1 MIVHAGMASCCKIDH
16 AYHLR
21 TPSRGETV
29 FRMWCTNDSRV
40 NAINSPHSSGISL
53 RRIIAPYGWW
63 LVLLLLFVLPNTAKA
78 QTTAPAPEEQP
89 QNVTTGQI
97 VAVEFQGNKALST
110 DELSS
115 IITTKATDGLSRFI
129 HGLPLISGLGSDY
142 QTFSQ
147 ASLDRDTA
155 ILNRYYQDH
164 GFIDARSSYIIRA
177 NRDDLHNHYEQ
188 IRRQRLTQNSDTKGA
203 PLLEVRDTVIFT
215 IREGA
220 PYTIS
225 RVSIEGLETLPNE
238 FQSELNEK
246 VTIKSGQRWSS
257 TAATNEAQRLA
268 NFLVEHGYPNARYDS
283 IPVQHIAGRHDVDV
297 LLYFHPGNRF
307 RFGPIHIKFD
317 TTSAEK
323 HIVSRD
329 VILAQLYIDSGQ
341 WYELADIQRSEAA
354 LSKLGVFDLF
364 RISLDTNYINQ
375 LPYAKRDSA
384 AVPIDIFL
392 RMRHRADIPIAI
404 FGGESNQDQGIVLGG
419 SVGYTDKNL
428 SENADNFSIQGS
440 WQPFPTSLT
449 RIAGTIDYIRPYI
462 GFQHIPLVT
471 GLGYSHQIQLD
482 PPAYTFISYSAHV
495 GSNFVISDTDN
506 KTLLVPDFLV
516 AYVNT
521 TADASVNTASQDSL
535 IRVTAPPKQV
545 NLIPSIGYQDDR
557 TNDLVN
563 PTAGY
568 LHSAS
573 FEWGIP
579 TRLIFSP
586 SSAYLK
592 FVPQV
597 KYYFDLSGNGT
608 AVLATHLRAGA
619 TYLLT
624 DDTARVP
631 SLDRRFYGGGAAS
644 NRGWGEQSLLV
655 SKSAADTASLGGY
668 NDLEFNL
675 ELRYAPF

>member
-1 MIVHAGMASCCKIDH
+1 MSYRVSLPQKPPDWIS
-16 AYHLR
+16 R
-21 TPSRGETV
+21 T
-29 FRMWCTNDSRV
+29 
-40 NAINSPHSSGISL
+40 IHS
-53 RRIIAPYGWW
+53 
-63 LVLLLLFVLPNTAKA
+63 
-78 QTTAPAPEEQP
+78 
-89 QNVTTGQI
+89 
-97 VAVEFQGNKALST
+97 
-110 DELSS
+110 
-115 IITTKATDGLSRFI
+115 
-129 HGLPLISGLGSDY
+129 LPLISGLGSDY

-164 GFIDARSSYIIRA
+164 GFIDARSSCAIRA
-177 NRDDLHNHYEQ
+177 NRDDLHTHYEQ
-188 IRRQRLTQNSDTKGA
+188 IRRQRLTQNSGDKGA

-257 TAATNEAQRLA
+257 TAATNEAQRLT

-307 RFGPIHIKFD
+307 RFGPIHITFD
-317 TTSAEK
+317 TTTVEK

-375 LPYAKRDSA
+375 LPYTKRDSA

-392 RMRHRADIPIAI
+392 RMRHRADIPISI
-404 FGGESNQDQGIVLGG
+404 FGGQSSQGFVFGG

-428 SENADNFSIQGS
+428 TQNADNLSFQASL
-440 WQPFPTSLT
+440 QPFPPSLT
-449 RIAGTIDYIRPYI
+449 RYTGTLDYIRPYI
-462 GFQHIPLVT
+462 GLPHIPLVT
-471 GLGYSHQIQLD
+471 GLGYSHQIELE

-495 GSNFVISDTDN
+495 GSNFAISDTDN
-506 KTLLVPDFLV
+506 KTLLIPDFLV

-521 TADASVNTASQDSL
+521 AANTSVNTASQDS
-535 IRVTAPPKQV
+535 INSRHRSAA
-545 NLIPSIGYQDDR
+545 
-557 TNDLVN
+557 
-563 PTAGY
+563 AGQ
-568 LHSAS
+568 SDS
-573 FEWGIP
+573 FY
-579 TRLIFSP
+579 R
-586 SSAYLK
+586 
-592 FVPQV
+592 
-597 KYYFDLSGNGT
+597 LSG
-608 AVLATHLRAGA
+608 RP
-619 TYLLT
+619 YQRPCQSYR
-624 DDTARVP
+624 RV
-631 SLDRRFYGGGAAS
+631 
-644 NRGWGEQSLLV
+644 
-655 SKSAADTASLGGY
+655 SA
-668 NDLEFNL
+668 F
-675 ELRYAPF
+675 RIV